1 METSSCIFK
10 GLITLGRTNE
20 ILSRWAE
27 QAGIAKHITFHVAR
41 HTHATMLLTLG
52 ADLYTVSKLLGH
64 TNIQTTQIYARLVDE
79 SKKKAIDLIPDI
91 T

>member
-1 METSSCIFK
+1 M
-10 GLITLGRTNE
+10 GRTNE